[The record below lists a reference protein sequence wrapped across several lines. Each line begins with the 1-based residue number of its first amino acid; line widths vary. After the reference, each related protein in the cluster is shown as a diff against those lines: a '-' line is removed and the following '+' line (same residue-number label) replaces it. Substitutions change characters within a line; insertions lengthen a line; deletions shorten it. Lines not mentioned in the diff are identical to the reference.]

1 MRLGVRTWY
10 LCSFGAGVSYVFDR
24 LMKKNTKTVFHS
36 HLNLFFLFDSMY
48 LLLVNAAN
56 VLNAKCTYESLNNL
70 FLSSVFEA
78 WKSRSLFM
86 GMYTVAFA
94 IFFSGQHHFVNGM
107 KS

>member
-1 MRLGVRTWY
+1 
-10 LCSFGAGVSYVFDR
+10 
-24 LMKKNTKTVFHS
+24 MKKTTKNIF

-56 VLNAKCTYESLNNL
+56 VLNKKCINESLNSR

-78 WKSRSLFM
+78 WKSCSLFM

-94 IFFSGQHHFVNGM
+94 IFFFSGQHHFVNGM